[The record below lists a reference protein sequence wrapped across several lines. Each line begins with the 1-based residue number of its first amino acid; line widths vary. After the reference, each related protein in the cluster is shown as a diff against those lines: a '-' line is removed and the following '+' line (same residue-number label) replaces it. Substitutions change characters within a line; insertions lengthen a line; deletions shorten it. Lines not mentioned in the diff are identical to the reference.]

1 MLYSF
6 ENDCVKTATYY
17 FIVNNLVYSANIF
30 HCLSIQYRS
39 YFAFN
44 LASEHHKFYMKLRD
58 SFISLQH
65 ISNELNIPLGSI
77 ILSANDLKKIDIIP
91 SDYETD
97 KPEVKSINGTVANT
111 PEPECVQENVHENVK
126 IIDKQTKTAGMR
138 VRNLKKSMLNDNKL
152 IKLRNKFLKRSKS
165 SAGISAKNMDLP
177 NGKVTA
183 ATATPT
189 VCNSKEECQNKENEL
204 PKHLIDDGD
213 MDGQMSQ
220 QPKVMSPNRN
230 RVKMGTRVFSSQF
243 LNKSFDNI
251 YDNAIDVYRIDDA
264 DVDGNQSFSYI
275 KNKRNQLERCDGN
288 ANGQSSSERET
299 IDDELSL
306 KSTSLSSLYFSEK
319 MSEKF
324 SESPLP
330 SEAYV
335 IRK

>member
-1 MLYSF
+1 MH
-6 ENDCVKTATYY
+6 C
-17 FIVNNLVYSANIF
+17 ANVVCACCCPI
-30 HCLSIQYRS
+30 LISRS

-65 ISNELNIPLGSI
+65 ISNELNIPLASI
-77 ILSANDLKKIDIIP
+77 NLLANDVKKIDIIP

-97 KPEVKSINGTVANT
+97 KPEVKSINDDT
-111 PEPECVQENVHENVK
+111 PEPDCVQENLHENVK
-126 IIDKQTKTAGMR
+126 IIDKPTKTAGTR

-165 SAGISAKNMDLP
+165 SAGISAKNVDQP
-177 NGKVTA
+177 TAKGNGD
-183 ATATPT
+183 
-189 VCNSKEECQNKENEL
+189 CNSKEECQNKENEL
-204 PKHLIDDGD
+204 PKHLIDGSDGD
-213 MDGQMSQ
+213 GQAPQ
-220 QPKVMSPNRN
+220 QPKLMSPNRN

-251 YDNAIDVYRIDDA
+251 YDNALDVYRIDDMGA
-264 DVDGNQSFSYI
+264 DGNHSFSYI

-288 ANGQSSSERET
+288 ANGHSGSERET
-299 IDDELSL
+299 TIDDGLSL

-335 IRK
+335 IRKLIFFFFVRPVNLLSFGLHSK